1 MRFTSLVVELI
12 RARPRLVVWIVVLAQ
27 AGLWLILPMLLYRS
41 PPGDVATALAFGR
54 EYQVGTWL
62 GPPLAFWLADIA
74 FRAAGNTMFGV
85 YLLAQACAVVTFWIY
100 YHLARAIVGGQQAVL
115 AVLLSITVVAFSSPG
130 VEFGPLVLARPLWAL
145 LLLHS
150 WQLIGQNRRNAWFAW
165 SIEAGLLLLTT
176 SAAPGILLLLAGF
189 AVATPRGRRVL
200 MSLDPLYALLV
211 IAVLVLPY
219 LIWLLRADALAMP
232 PWPAISDLGARA
244 MQWGGLLVGLV
255 LAMSAIVLLV
265 ILNSGWFARD
275 AGEAPIIYRPPV
287 DPLARD
293 FVYFFA
299 IAPALLGSFLAG
311 LFNFDRVV
319 GGAGVALLMSGLAVI
334 VATGDILYL
343 RRQRVLR
350 TVWAAALAAPALAVI
365 ATTLFLPWTGN
376 AEVPTSLPAK
386 AIASFFGDNF
396 ERRTNQRLRA
406 VAGDP
411 QLASFIAMS
420 RGRPH
425 LLLDATPERT
435 PWMSVA
441 KFNQTGGVVVW
452 RASDTS
458 GTPPPEIAQRFPGL
472 VPEVPRVFEWM
483 VNGRQP
489 LLRVGWAIV
498 RPKAP

>member
-27 AGLWLILPMLLYRS
+27 AGLWLILPTLLYRS
-41 PPGDVATALAFGR
+41 PPGDLATALAFGR

-74 FRAAGNTMFGV
+74 FRAAGNNMFGV
-85 YLLAQACAVVTFWIY
+85 YLLAQVCAVVTFWIY
-100 YHLARAIVGGQQAVL
+100 YQLARAIVGGQQAVL
-115 AVLLSITVVAFSSPG
+115 AVLLSLTVVAFSSPG

-176 SAAPGILLLLAGF
+176 SAAPGILLMLAGF
-189 AVATPRGRRVL
+189 AVATARGRRVL
-200 MSLDPLYALLV
+200 TSLDPLYALLV

-232 PWPAISDLGARA
+232 PWPAISDLGARVL
-244 MQWGGLLVGLV
+244 QWGGLLIGLA
-255 LAMSAIVLLV
+255 LAMSAIVLLA
-265 ILNSGWFARD
+265 ILNSGWFARN

-311 LFNFDRVV
+311 LFNFDHVV

-334 VATGDILYL
+334 VATGDLIYL

-350 TVWAAALAAPALAVI
+350 TVWAAAVVAPAVAVI
-365 ATTLFLPWTGN
+365 ATTLVLPWTGS

-386 AIASFFGDNF
+386 AIAQFFGDNF

-406 VAGDP
+406 VAGDS

-420 RGRPH
+420 SGRPH

-435 PWMSVA
+435 PWLSVA

-458 GTPPPEIAQRFPGL
+458 GTPPPDIAQRFPGL

>member
-27 AGLWLILPMLLYRS
+27 AGLWLILPTLLYRS
-41 PPGDVATALAFGR
+41 PPGDLATALAFGR

-74 FRAAGNTMFGV
+74 FRAAGNNMFGV
-85 YLLAQACAVVTFWIY
+85 YLLAQVCAVVTFWIY
-100 YHLARAIVGGQQAVL
+100 YQLARAIVGGQQAVL
-115 AVLLSITVVAFSSPG
+115 AVLLSMTVVAFSSPG

-150 WQLIGQNRRNAWFAW
+150 WQLIGLNRRNAWFAW
-165 SIEAGLLLLTT
+165 SIEAGLLLLAT
-176 SAAPGILLLLAGF
+176 SAAPALLLLLAGF

-219 LIWLLRADALAMP
+219 LVWLLRADALAMP

-244 MQWGGLLVGLV
+244 LQWGGLLIGLV

-265 ILNSGWFARD
+265 ILNSGWFARQ

-299 IAPALLGSFLAG
+299 VAPALLGSFLAG
-311 LFNFDRVV
+311 LFNLDHVV

-334 VATGDILYL
+334 VATGDLIYL

-350 TVWAAALAAPALAVI
+350 AVWAAALAAPALVVI
-365 ATTLFLPWTGN
+365 ATTILLPWTGD

-386 AIASFFGDNF
+386 AIAHFFGDNF

-411 QLASFIAMS
+411 QLASFIAMNS
-420 RGRPH
+420 GRPH

-435 PWMSVA
+435 PWLSVA

-458 GTPPPEIAQRFPGL
+458 GTPPSEIAKRFPGL

>member
-12 RARPRLVVWIVVLAQ
+12 RARPRLVVWLVVLLQ
-27 AGLWLILPMLLYRS
+27 AGLWLFLSMLLYRS
-41 PPGDVATALAFGR
+41 PPGDLATVLAFGR

-74 FRAAGNTMFGV
+74 FRAVGNHMFGV

-100 YHLARAIVGGQQAVL
+100 YQLARAIVGGQQAVL
-115 AVLLSITVVAFSSPG
+115 AVLLSLTVVAFSSPG
-130 VEFGPLVLARPLWAL
+130 LEFGPLVLARPLWAL

-189 AVATPRGRRVL
+189 AVATARGRRVL

-219 LIWLLRADALAMP
+219 LIWLLRADAFAMP
-232 PWPAISDLGARA
+232 PWPAIADLGARVL
-244 MQWGGLLVGLV
+244 QWGGLLIGLL
-255 LAMSAIVLLV
+255 LAMSAIVLLA
-265 ILNSGWFARD
+265 ILNSGWFARN
-275 AGEAPIIYRPPV
+275 AEEAPIIYRPPV

-311 LFNFDRVV
+311 LFNFDHVV

-334 VATGDILYL
+334 VATGDLVYL

-350 TVWAAALAAPALAVI
+350 TVWAAALAAPALVAI
-365 ATTLFLPWTGN
+365 ATTILLPWTG
-376 AEVPTSLPAK
+376 ADEVPTSLPAK
-386 AIASFFGDNF
+386 AIAHFFGDNF

-411 QLASFIAMS
+411 QLASFIALS
-420 RGRPH
+420 AGRPH

-435 PWMSVA
+435 PWQSVA

-472 VPEVPRVFEWM
+472 VPEVPRAFEWM